1 MKYCRFLLYGQTH
14 YGKVEDRS
22 GEPWLTD
29 VVSAPEEDLAFRIE
43 HGRSS
48 SLALGFEPMPLSAA
62 DLLPPVTPSKII
74 CVGRNYREHVAELG
88 NEMPVEPLLFFKP
101 PSSLQRPGGVVV
113 LPAVSTRV
121 DFEGELALVIGRRT
135 RNLKP
140 EDNWREVLR
149 GFTLAND
156 ISARDLQKKDVQ
168 WARAKGFDT
177 FCPVGPVVSDELD
190 LDAGV
195 TIETR
200 VNGELRQQAST
211 SDLIFSVP
219 FLLGHISAAFT
230 LEPGD
235 LILTGTPS
243 GVGPLKPGDRVE
255 VSIAGIGVLA
265 NTVEAEK
272 AWMKPAVDVLHPN

>member
-1 MKYCRFLLYGQTH
+1 MKYCRFLLDGRTH

-22 GEPWLTD
+22 GELWVTD
-29 VVSAPEEDLAFRIE
+29 VVSAPEEDLAFRVE

-48 SLALGFEPMPLSAA
+48 SLALGFEPMLLSAA

-74 CVGRNYREHVAELG
+74 CVGRNYREHVQELG
-88 NEMPVEPLLFFKP
+88 NQMPTEPLLFFKP
-101 PSSLQRPGGVVV
+101 PSSLERPGGAVV
-113 LPAVSTRV
+113 LPAVSERV

-140 EDNWREVLR
+140 EDDWREVLR

-195 TIETR
+195 NLSTR

-211 SDLIFSVP
+211 HDFIFSVP
-219 FLLGHISAAFT
+219 VLLRYISAAFT

-243 GVGPLKPGDRVE
+243 GVGPLKPGDRAE
-255 VSIAGIGVLA
+255 VSVAGLGVLN
-265 NTVEAEK
+265 NTVEAET
-272 AWMKPAVDVLHPN
+272 V

>member
-1 MKYCRFLLYGQTH
+1 MKYCRFLYGGQVQ
-14 YGKVEDRS
+14 YGAVEKRGGRPQIASLID
-22 GEPWLTD
+22 
-29 VVSAPEEDLAFRIE
+29 APEEDLRYRVE
-43 HGRSS
+43 HGSAFPVSS
-48 SLALGFEPMPLSAA
+48 NFEAIPLSTA
-62 DLLPPVTPSKII
+62 DLLAPVTPSKII

-88 NEMPVEPLLFFKP
+88 NEIPAEPLLFFKP
-101 PSSLQRPGGVVV
+101 PSSLLRPGGAVV
-113 LPAVSTRV
+113 LPALSERV
-121 DFEGELALVIGRRT
+121 DFEGELALVIGRHT

-140 EDNWREVLR
+140 EDDWRAVLR

-211 SDLIFSVP
+211 RDLIFSVP
-219 FLLGHISAAFT
+219 ILLRHISAAFT

-235 LILTGTPS
+235 LVLTGTPS

-255 VSIAGIGVLA
+255 VSMAGLGVLA
-265 NTVEAEK
+265 NTVETE
-272 AWMKPAVDVLHPN
+272 

>member
-1 MKYCRFLLYGQTH
+1 MKYCRFLYGGQVQ
-14 YGKVEDRS
+14 YGAVEERS
-22 GEPWLTD
+22 RSLEI
-29 VVSAPEEDLAFRIE
+29 VSLIDAPEEDLGYRVE
-43 HGRSS
+43 HGSAS
-48 SLALGFEPMPLSAA
+48 PISTNFEAIPLGAANLLA
-62 DLLPPVTPSKII
+62 PVKPSKII

-88 NEMPVEPLLFFKP
+88 NEIPAEPLLFFKP
-101 PSSLQRPGGVVV
+101 PSSLQRPGGSVV
-113 LPAVSTRV
+113 LPALSDRV
-121 DFEGELALVIGRRT
+121 DFEGELALVIGQRT

-140 EDNWREVLR
+140 EDDWRKVLR

-190 LDAGV
+190 PNAGV

-211 SDLIFSVP
+211 KDLIFSIP
-219 FLLGHISAAFT
+219 FLLCHLSAAFT

-243 GVGPLKPGDRVE
+243 GVGPLKPGDRVA
-255 VSIAGIGVLA
+255 VSMAGIGVLA
-265 NTVEAEK
+265 NTVEAET
-272 AWMKPAVDVLHPN
+272 A

>member
-1 MKYCRFLLYGQTH
+1 MKYCRFLLDGETH
-14 YGKVEDRS
+14 YGEVEERD
-22 GEPWLTD
+22 GELWIAD
-29 VVSAPEEDLAFRIE
+29 VMPAPEDDLAFRIE
-43 HGRSS
+43 HGRSR
-48 SLALGFEPMPLSAA
+48 SLALGFEPMPLAAA
-62 DLLPPVTPSKII
+62 DLLAPVTPSKII
-74 CVGRNYREHVAELG
+74 CVGRNYREHVKELG
-88 NEMPVEPLLFFKP
+88 NEMPAEPLLFFKP
-101 PSSLQRPGGVVV
+101 PSSLQRPGGAVV
-113 LPAVSTRV
+113 LPALSERV

-135 RNLKP
+135 RNLRP
-140 EDNWREVLR
+140 EEDWREVLR

-177 FCPVGPVVSDELD
+177 FCPVGPVVSDEVD

-200 VNGELRQQAST
+200 VNGELRQRAST
-211 SDLIFSVP
+211 NDLIFSVP

-235 LILTGTPS
+235 LVLTGTPS

-255 VSIAGIGVLA
+255 VYLAGIGVLE
-265 NTVEAEK
+265 NTVEAETT
-272 AWMKPAVDVLHPN
+272 

>member
-1 MKYCRFLLYGQTH
+1 MKYCRFLYGGQILYGAVDMRGGSLH
-14 YGKVEDRS
+14 IVGLMD
-22 GEPWLTD
+22 
-29 VVSAPEEDLAFRIE
+29 APAEDLRFRIKNKSGVSFS
-43 HGRSS
+43 HS
-48 SLALGFEPMPLSAA
+48 FEAIPLNAA

-74 CVGRNYREHVAELG
+74 CVGRNYREHVQELG
-88 NEMPVEPLLFFKP
+88 NQMPTEPLLFFKP
-101 PSSLQRPGGVVV
+101 PSSLLRPGGAVV
-113 LPAVSTRV
+113 LPAVSERV

-135 RNLKP
+135 RHLKP
-140 EDNWREVLR
+140 EDDWREVLR

-200 VNGELRQQAST
+200 VNGELRQHAST
-211 SDLIFSVP
+211 HDFIFSVP
-219 FLLGHISAAFT
+219 ALLRYISAAFT

-235 LILTGTPS
+235 LVLTGTPS

-255 VSIAGIGVLA
+255 VSVAGLGVLA
-265 NTVEAEK
+265 NTVEAETI
-272 AWMKPAVDVLHPN
+272 

>member
-1 MKYCRFLLYGQTH
+1 MRYCRFLLNGQTH

-22 GEPWLTD
+22 GELWLTD
-29 VVSAPEEDLAFRIE
+29 VVSAPEEDLAFRVE

-48 SLALGFEPMPLSAA
+48 TLALGFEPMPLSAA

-74 CVGRNYREHVAELG
+74 CVGRNYREHVLELG
-88 NEMPVEPLLFFKP
+88 NDIPAEPLIFFKP
-101 PSSLQRPGGVVV
+101 PSSLLRPGGAVV
-113 LPAVSTRV
+113 LPAQSERV
-121 DFEGELALVIGRRT
+121 DFEGELALVIGQRT
-135 RNLKP
+135 RNLQP
-140 EDNWREVLR
+140 EDDWSEVLR

-211 SDLIFSVP
+211 NDLIFSVP
-219 FLLGHISAAFT
+219 FLLCHISAAFT

-235 LILTGTPS
+235 LVLTGTPS

-265 NTVEAEK
+265 NTVEAK
-272 AWMKPAVDVLHPN
+272 AV

>member
-14 YGKVEDRS
+14 YGEVQDRN
-22 GEPWLTD
+22 GDLWLAD
-29 VVSAPEEDLAFRIE
+29 VVPAPEEDLAFRVE
-43 HGRSS
+43 HGCSS

-74 CVGRNYREHVAELG
+74 CVGRNYRKHVQELG
-88 NEMPVEPLLFFKP
+88 NEMPTEPLLFFKP
-101 PSSLQRPGGVVV
+101 PSSLERPGGAVV
-113 LPAVSTRV
+113 LPALSERV

-140 EDNWREVLR
+140 DDDWREVLR

-195 TIETR
+195 TLETH

-211 SDLIFSVP
+211 NDLIFSIP
-219 FLLGHISAAFT
+219 ILLRHISAAFT

-255 VSIAGIGVLA
+255 VSVAGLGALA
-265 NTVEAEK
+265 NTVEAE
-272 AWMKPAVDVLHPN
+272 AI

>member
-1 MKYCRFLLYGQTH
+1 MKYCRFLYGGQVQ
-14 YGKVEDRS
+14 YGAVDKHGGR
-22 GEPWLTD
+22 LQI
-29 VVSAPEEDLAFRIE
+29 VSLSEAPEEDLRFRVD
-43 HGRSS
+43 HGSASPFSS
-48 SLALGFEPMPLSAA
+48 ASATFEAIPLSAA

-74 CVGRNYREHVAELG
+74 CVGRNYREHVQELG
-88 NEMPVEPLLFFKP
+88 NEIPAEPLLFFKP
-101 PSSLQRPGGVVV
+101 PSSLERPGGVVV
-113 LPAVSTRV
+113 LPAVSERV

-140 EDNWREVLR
+140 DDDWRDVLR

-156 ISARDLQKKDVQ
+156 ISARDLQKKDGQ

-177 FCPVGPVVSDELD
+177 FCPVGPLVSDELD

-211 SDLIFSVP
+211 RDLIFSVP
-219 FLLGHISAAFT
+219 VLLCYISAAFT

-235 LILTGTPS
+235 LVLTGTPS

-255 VSIAGIGVLA
+255 VSVAGLGVLA
-265 NTVEAEK
+265 NTVEAET
-272 AWMKPAVDVLHPN
+272 V

>member
-1 MKYCRFLLYGQTH
+1 
-14 YGKVEDRS
+14 
-22 GEPWLTD
+22 
-29 VVSAPEEDLAFRIE
+29 
-43 HGRSS
+43 
-48 SLALGFEPMPLSAA
+48 
-62 DLLPPVTPSKII
+62 
-74 CVGRNYREHVAELG
+74 VAELG
-88 NEMPVEPLLFFKP
+88 NEIPAEPLLFFKP
-101 PSSLQRPGGVVV
+101 PSSLQRPGGAVV
-113 LPAVSTRV
+113 LPALSERV

-135 RNLKP
+135 RNLRP
-140 EDNWREVLR
+140 EEDWREVLR

-177 FCPVGPVVSDELD
+177 FCPVGPVVSDEVD

-200 VNGELRQQAST
+200 VNGELRQRAST
-211 SDLIFSVP
+211 NDLIFSVP

-235 LILTGTPS
+235 LVLTGTPS

-255 VSIAGIGVLA
+255 VYLAGIGVLE
-265 NTVEAEK
+265 NTVEAETT
-272 AWMKPAVDVLHPN
+272 

>member
-1 MKYCRFLLYGQTH
+1 MRYCRFLYGGQAQ
-14 YGKVEDRS
+14 YGAVEKR
-22 GEPWLTD
+22 GGRVQIVNLIE
-29 VVSAPEEDLAFRIE
+29 APEEDLQYRVE
-43 HGRSS
+43 HGSAS
-48 SLALGFEPMPLSAA
+48 PLSSNFEAIPMSAA
-62 DLLPPVTPSKII
+62 ELLPPVTPSKII
-74 CVGRNYREHVAELG
+74 CVGRNYREHVKELG
-88 NEMPVEPLLFFKP
+88 NEMPAEPLLFFKP
-101 PSSLQRPGGVVV
+101 PSSLERPGGVVV
-113 LPAVSTRV
+113 LPAVSERV

-140 EDNWREVLR
+140 DDDWREVLR

-190 LDAGV
+190 LDVGV

-211 SDLIFSVP
+211 HDFIFSVP
-219 FLLGHISAAFT
+219 LLLRYISAAFT

-255 VSIAGIGVLA
+255 VSIAGLGVLA
-265 NTVEAEK
+265 NTVEAE
-272 AWMKPAVDVLHPN
+272 MT

>member
-1 MKYCRFLLYGQTH
+1 
-14 YGKVEDRS
+14 
-22 GEPWLTD
+22 
-29 VVSAPEEDLAFRIE
+29 
-43 HGRSS
+43 
-48 SLALGFEPMPLSAA
+48 MPISAA
-62 DLLPPVTPSKII
+62 DLLPPVMPSKII
-74 CVGRNYREHVAELG
+74 CVGRNYREHVQELG
-88 NEMPVEPLLFFKP
+88 NEIPAEPLLFFKP
-101 PSSLQRPGGVVV
+101 PSSLLRPGGAVV
-113 LPAVSTRV
+113 LPKISERV

-135 RNLKP
+135 RNLQP

-177 FCPVGPVVSDELD
+177 FCPVGPVVSDDLD
-190 LDAGV
+190 PDAGV

-211 SDLIFSVP
+211 DDLIFSLP
-219 FLLGHISAAFT
+219 ILLCHISAAFT

-255 VSIAGIGVLA
+255 VSLSGIGVLA
-265 NTVEAEK
+265 NTVEAE
-272 AWMKPAVDVLHPN
+272 PA

>member
-1 MKYCRFLLYGQTH
+1 MKYCRFLYGGQVQ
-14 YGKVEDRS
+14 YGAVEKR
-22 GEPWLTD
+22 GGRMQI
-29 VVSAPEEDLAFRIE
+29 VSLIQAPEEDLYYRVE
-43 HGRSS
+43 HGSAFPVSS
-48 SLALGFEPMPLSAA
+48 NFEAIPLSTA
-62 DLLPPVTPSKII
+62 DLLAPVTPSKII

-88 NEMPVEPLLFFKP
+88 NEIPAEPLLFFKP
-101 PSSLQRPGGVVV
+101 PSSLLRPGGAVV
-113 LPAVSTRV
+113 LPALSERV
-121 DFEGELALVIGRRT
+121 DFEGELALVIGRHT

-255 VSIAGIGVLA
+255 VSMAGLGVLA
-265 NTVEAEK
+265 NTVETE
-272 AWMKPAVDVLHPN
+272 